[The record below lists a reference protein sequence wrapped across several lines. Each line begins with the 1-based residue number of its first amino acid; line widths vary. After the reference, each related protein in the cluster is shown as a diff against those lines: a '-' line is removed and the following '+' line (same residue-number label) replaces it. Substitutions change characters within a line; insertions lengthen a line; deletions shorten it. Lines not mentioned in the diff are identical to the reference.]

1 MPWRSGYSLQHGLI
15 NQWVDYAMNMAIIKK
30 VTIECFRLRGI
41 LSRWQGYG
49 LAVHGNKEQ
58 GQFIDDRIE
67 LMAENYYHF
76 PPPTHVGALVVINLC
91 NCVLAI
97 PARKRLSC
105 LQVLRLSN
113 VDLNGQ
119 AGDLLKIGP
128 SLETLDIKSSRNIKH
143 LQIISIFKLK
153 NVVLGFQNEAYT
165 YNIKAINLLTLHL
178 NEIPQFFEM
187 PILGEVVYFRNL
199 KELSL
204 CATYHTFFTNQI
216 IETLISKFPYLKE
229 LALLHNMSTGH
240 STSFTNSSA
249 S

>member
-49 LAVHGNKEQ
+49 LAVH
-58 GQFIDDRIE
+58 
-67 LMAENYYHF
+67 
-76 PPPTHVGALVVINLC
+76 
-91 NCVLAI
+91 
-97 PARKRLSC
+97 ARKRLSC

-229 LALLHNMSTGH
+229 LALSATFDSTKILKVSNHLLRKLSITLHGNCSGRK
-240 STSFTNSSA
+240 SG
-249 S
+249 